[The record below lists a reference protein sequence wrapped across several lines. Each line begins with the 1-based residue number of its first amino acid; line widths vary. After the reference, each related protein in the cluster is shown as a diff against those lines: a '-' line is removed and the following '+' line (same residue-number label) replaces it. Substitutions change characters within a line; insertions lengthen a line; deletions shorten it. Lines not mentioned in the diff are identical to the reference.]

1 MAEIGGSSVE
11 VAHHLSE
18 HHKGGEHSLAYELL
32 EILEAIVLAVVAI
45 ATAWSGYQ
53 AALWDG
59 HQSELYGESSQQ
71 RVRAESLTT
80 TANQERLYNAST
92 VAQWLTAAA
101 EGHQQLADIFERRFL
116 PEFRPAFEAWKK
128 TDPLH
133 NPNAPAG
140 PQLMG
145 EFHSA
150 KMEEAAKLREEA
162 SALFDRGTAARHR
175 ADQYVRVTVMLAT
188 VLLLMAISQR
198 FKIHA
203 VRVTL
208 AAVAVLLLAFPV
220 YIIFSLPRA

>member
-1 MAEIGGSSVE
+1 MPEIGGSNVE

-18 HHKGGEHSLAYELL
+18 HKEGEHSLAHEVL

-45 ATAWSGYQ
+45 TTAWSGYQ

-59 HQSELYGESSQQ
+59 HQSELYGHSSQL
-71 RVRAESLTT
+71 RVRAEGLTT

-92 VAQWLTAAA
+92 VAQWLTAEAQGNQKLAA
-101 EGHQQLADIFERRFL
+101 IFERRFL
-116 PEFRPAFEAWKK
+116 PEFRPAFESWKK

-145 EFHSA
+145 EYHSA
-150 KMEEAAKLREEA
+150 KMEEATKLNEE
-162 SALFDRGTAARHR
+162 SSELFERGTAARHR
-175 ADQYVRVTVMLAT
+175 ADQYVRVTVLLAT

-198 FKIHA
+198 FKIHG
-203 VRVTL
+203 VRITL
-208 AAVAVLLLAFPV
+208 AIVAVLLLVLPL
-220 YIIFSLPRA
+220 YTILTLPRA

>member
-1 MAEIGGSSVE
+1 MPEIGGSNVE
-11 VAHHLSE
+11 MAHHLSE
-18 HHKGGEHSLAYELL
+18 HKEGRHSLAQEVL
-32 EILEAIVLAVVAI
+32 EIMEAIVLAIVAI
-45 ATAWSGYQ
+45 TTAWSGYQ

-59 HQSELYGESSQQ
+59 HQTELYGQSSQR
-71 RVRAESLTT
+71 RVRAEGLTT

-92 VAQWLTAAA
+92 VAQWLTAEAQ
-101 EGHQQLADIFERRFL
+101 GNQRLADIFERRFL

-150 KMEEAAKLREEA
+150 KMDEAAKLSEE
-162 SALFDRGTAARHR
+162 SSELFERGTAARHR
-175 ADQYVRVTVMLAT
+175 ADQYVRVTVLLAT

-198 FKIHA
+198 FKIQA

-208 AAVAVLLLAFPV
+208 AIVAVVLLVLPV
-220 YIIFSLPRA
+220 YTIITLPRA